1 MDKLD
6 KKALEKDLKDHDS
19 FLFDM
24 DGTIIQSEPFHAL
37 ALQNILRA
45 ADLNI
50 ELSILEKDFT
60 GLPDPDVYQK
70 VFKENCYG
78 PILINKISSEND
90 FINQKNKVIS
100 EIIENI
106 PFTEFQKFLIPG
118 LIDFLK
124 GAKKNKLFCGLVSA
138 SEEPIIYLI
147 LKKAKILDLF
157 DIITPRLKDK
167 PNKPDPFPYLLT
179 MARLGVSPKK
189 TIIFEDSESGL
200 KAANSSGV
208 SKVIQIKWKLK
219 NDYDISNHKF
229 MDH

>member
-37 ALQNILRA
+37 ALQNLLRA

-70 VFKENCYG
+70 VFKDNCYG
-78 PILINKISSEND
+78 PILTNKISSEND
-90 FINQKNKVIS
+90 FINQKNKIIS

-106 PFTEFQKFLIPG
+106 PFREFQKFLIPG
-118 LIDFLK
+118 LTDFLK
-124 GAKKNKLFCGLVSA
+124 GAKENKLFCGLVSA

-179 MARLGVSPKK
+179 MAQLGVSPKK

-208 SKVIQIKWKLK
+208 SKVIQIKWQLK
-219 NDYDISNHKF
+219 NDYDIPNHKF

>member
-78 PILINKISSEND
+78 PILTNKISSEND

-124 GAKKNKLFCGLVSA
+124 IAKEDKLFCGLVSA

-208 SKVIQIKWKLK
+208 SKVIQIKWQLK

>member
-78 PILINKISSEND
+78 PILTKKISSEND

-124 GAKKNKLFCGLVSA
+124 EAKEDKLFCGLVSA

-167 PNKPDPFPYLLT
+167 PNKPDPFPYLQT
-179 MARLGVSPKK
+179 MAQLGVSPKK

-208 SKVIQIKWKLK
+208 SKVIQIKWQLK